1 MTQSE
6 YLEIVKEQ
14 IRQKQMQEELAEELG
29 CHIEDQAEVYRS
41 LGYPVEKVMEK
52 AVEDMG
58 DPVETGVQLDLVH
71 QPKLDKKLLGILLF
85 IWFIGGLLRY
95 IAWSMGTYGDARIL
109 DISRIMVYFMI
120 PLVLFIR
127 ARKTY
132 EFYRKNDWKIEWFL
146 YMVMAAILGIIVQ
159 CDFWADVSL
168 LMLFSLAAALPGY
181 SSLVFYGRNQ
191 GKNRFHRLILMA
203 GIAVLISSMTGS
215 YYFVLFYACAY
226 AGILTTGLK
235 RHWYPCDGKGEYLKI
250 WLLPGIMLVAGAWM
264 LGKGLIEK
272 RYVSSVA
279 AYLKQK
285 DIPGILYGIFG
296 KNGWMG
302 TVIWTVFIL
311 FVLVW
316 MLHDLRKI
324 TNEFAYVNCLGIL
337 LAFCVLLSHSVF
349 CVFGF
354 GKVTQICV
362 PVLSF
367 GESYTGMMI
376 SMLGGGLLGDFLQFH
391 KNSPVLPR
399 NIKFTE

>member
-41 LGYPVEKVMEK
+41 LGYPVEKAMEK

-71 QPKLDKKLLGILLF
+71 QPKLDKKLLGIFLL

-109 DISRIMVYFMI
+109 DVSRIIIYFMIPLVLKLLGIFLLIWFIGGLLRYIAWSMGTYGDARILDVSRIIIYFMI

-132 EFYRKNDWKIEWFL
+132 EFYKKNDWKIEWFL

-159 CDFWADVSL
+159 GDFWADASL
-168 LMLFSLAAALPGY
+168 LMLFSLAAALSGY

-191 GKNRFHRLILMA
+191 GKNRFNRLILMA

-226 AGILTTGLK
+226 ACILTTGLS
-235 RHWYPCDGKGEYLKI
+235 RHWYPCDGKGEYIKI
-250 WLLPGIMLVAGAWM
+250 WILPGIMLVAGA
-264 LGKGLIEK
+264 L
-272 RYVSSVA
+272 
-279 AYLKQK
+279 
-285 DIPGILYGIFG
+285 
-296 KNGWMG
+296 
-302 TVIWTVFIL
+302 
-311 FVLVW
+311 
-316 MLHDLRKI
+316 
-324 TNEFAYVNCLGIL
+324 
-337 LAFCVLLSHSVF
+337 
-349 CVFGF
+349 
-354 GKVTQICV
+354 
-362 PVLSF
+362 
-367 GESYTGMMI
+367 TG
-376 SMLGGGLLGDFLQFH
+376 
-391 KNSPVLPR
+391 
-399 NIKFTE
+399 

>member
-14 IRQKQMQEELAEELG
+14 IRQKQMQEELAEELS

-41 LGYPVEKVMEK
+41 LGYPVEKAMEK

-71 QPKLDKKLLGILLF
+71 QPKLDKRLLGIF
-85 IWFIGGLLRY
+85 ILVWLIGGLLRY
-95 IAWSMGTYGDARIL
+95 IAWSMGTYGDARIF
-109 DISRIMVYFMI
+109 DVSRIIVYFSI
-120 PLVLFIR
+120 PLVLLIR

-132 EFYRKNDWKIEWFL
+132 ESYRKNDWKTDWFL

-159 CDFWADVSL
+159 GDFWADLSL
-168 LMLFSLAAALPGY
+168 LMLFSLVAALPGY

-191 GKNRFHRLILMA
+191 GKKKFNRLILMA

-226 AGILTTGLK
+226 AGILTTGLN
-235 RHWYPCDGKGEYLKI
+235 RHWYPCDGKGQYLKI

-272 RYVSSVA
+272 QYVSSVT

-296 KNGWMG
+296 KNGWIG

-311 FVLVW
+311 SVLVW

-337 LAFCVLLSHSVF
+337 LAFCVLFSHSVF
-349 CVFGF
+349 GVLGF
-354 GKVTQICV
+354 GQTSQVCV
-362 PVLSF
+362 PVFLF
-367 GESYTGMMI
+367 GESYS
-376 SMLGGGLLGDFLQFH
+376 SMVVSMFGSVLLGDFLQFH

>member
-41 LGYPVEKVMEK
+41 LGYPVEKAMEK

-71 QPKLDKKLLGILLF
+71 QPKLDKKLLGIFLL

-109 DISRIMVYFMI
+109 DVSRIIIYFMI

-132 EFYRKNDWKIEWFL
+132 EFYSKNEWKTDWFVC
-146 YMVMAAILGIIVQ
+146 MVIGSILGIAVPR
-159 CDFWADVSL
+159 DFLGDLSL
-168 LMLFSLAAALPGY
+168 LMLYSLAAALHGY
-181 SSLVFYGRNQ
+181 SYLVFYGRNQ
-191 GKNRFHRLILMA
+191 GKNRFNRLILMA

-226 AGILTTGLK
+226 ACILTTGLC
-235 RHWYPCDGKGEYLKI
+235 RHWYPCDGKGQYFKI
-250 WLLPGIMLVAGAWM
+250 WLLPGIMLVAGALM

-272 RYVSSVA
+272 QYVSSVA

-285 DIPGILYGIFG
+285 DIPGILYDIFG
-296 KNGWMG
+296 KNGWIG
-302 TVIWTVFIL
+302 TVIWNVFIFSIL
-311 FVLVW
+311 AW

-337 LAFCVLLSHSVF
+337 LAFCVLFSHSVF
-349 CVFGF
+349 CVLGF
-354 GKVTQICV
+354 GQTSQVCV
-362 PVLSF
+362 PVFLF
-367 GESYTGMMI
+367 GESYSSMVV
-376 SMLGGGLLGDFLQFH
+376 SMLGSGLLGEFLQFH

>member
-1 MTQSE
+1 
-6 YLEIVKEQ
+6 
-14 IRQKQMQEELAEELG
+14 
-29 CHIEDQAEVYRS
+29 
-41 LGYPVEKVMEK
+41 MEK

-71 QPKLDKKLLGILLF
+71 QPKLDKKLLGIFLL

-95 IAWSMGTYGDARIL
+95 IAWSMETYGDARIL
-109 DISRIMVYFMI
+109 DVSRIIVYLMI

-146 YMVMAAILGIIVQ
+146 DMAMAAILGIIVQ

-203 GIAVLISSMTGS
+203 GTAVLISSMTGS

-264 LGKGLIEK
+264 L
-272 RYVSSVA
+272 
-279 AYLKQK
+279 
-285 DIPGILYGIFG
+285 
-296 KNGWMG
+296 
-302 TVIWTVFIL
+302 
-311 FVLVW
+311 
-316 MLHDLRKI
+316 HDLRKI
-324 TNEFAYVNCLGIL
+324 NNEFAYVNCLGIL

-367 GESYTGMMI
+367 GESYAGMMI